1 MNPGRKSQFLSDC
14 SIVGNV
20 RGDPG
25 CRAILPLPPCI
36 LVHLQEEESN
46 RPLATLE
53 GSNPLPCFSKL
64 YAAKVLFLF
73 FFFLKE
79 KALFL
84 LLVKSFES

>member
-14 SIVGNV
+14 SIEGNV
-20 RGDPG
+20 RGNPD

-46 RPLATLE
+46 RPLATLKA
-53 GSNPLPCFSKL
+53 LTH
-64 YAAKVLFLF
+64 YHAFLNYMLQKI

>member
-25 CRAILPLPPCI
+25 CRAMLPLPPCI
-36 LVHLQEEESN
+36 LVHLQEEENN
-46 RPLATLE
+46 RPLATLKA
-53 GSNPLPCFSKL
+53 LTH
-64 YAAKVLFLF
+64 YHAFLNYMVQKF
-73 FFFLKE
+73 FFFFFFKE